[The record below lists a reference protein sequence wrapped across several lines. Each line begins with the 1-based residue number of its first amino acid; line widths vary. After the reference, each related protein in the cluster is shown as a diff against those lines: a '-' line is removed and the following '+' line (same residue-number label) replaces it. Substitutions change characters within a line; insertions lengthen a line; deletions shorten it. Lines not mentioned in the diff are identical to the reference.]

1 MFYLRVLLKD
11 YISTIVKF
19 SIIIIPIIRIQT
31 LAEYKLDLL
40 FCTNFLLIILVLL
53 NLKLP

>member
-31 LAEYKLDLL
+31 LAEYELDL